1 VTAFADALAAVAARV
16 GGHAASVSVDGGSRD
31 SERAAGEQAAAV
43 ALAAA
48 GSGDCRLAGRAADG
62 CPRFPSGYAG
72 SIAHAA
78 GVAVAVVVTRSRA
91 RAAVGIDVEV
101 SGALRV
107 RDAELVLDAQERALV
122 AAHPQPDWLATLLWS
137 AKEAAFKA
145 WSAATGGLGR
155 VDPVDISVTV
165 DEEAATVAVVATGP
179 LSQAVDPFG
188 AAVGAYREADGLLL
202 MLVRVAEP
210 DPAG

>member
-1 VTAFADALAAVAARV
+1 MTAFADALAAVAARV
-16 GGHAASVSVDGGSRD
+16 GGNAASVSVDGGSRD
-31 SERAAGEQAAAV
+31 AERAAGERATAV

-48 GSGDCRLAGRAADG
+48 GSPDHRLAGRAADG

-78 GVAVAVVVTRSRA
+78 GVAVAVVAPRTPA
-91 RAAVGIDVEV
+91 HAAVGIDVEV
-101 SGALRV
+101 SGALCV
-107 RDAELVLDAQERALV
+107 HDAELVLDPRERALV
-122 AAHPQPDWLATLLWS
+122 AAHPRPDWSATLLWS

-165 DEEAATVAVVATGP
+165 DEQAATVEVVATGP
-179 LSQAVDPFG
+179 LRQVVDPFG
-188 AAVGAYREADGLLL
+188 AAVGAYGEADGLLL
-202 MLVRVAEP
+202 TLVRVAEP
-210 DPAG
+210 NPEG